1 MKEICKVEYK
11 SEINYY
17 LYLPES
23 LHQEADRL
31 IHYLKHF
38 PFETPECC
46 PKCGHKSFR
55 LDNRASKR
63 GKAIKNY
70 RCYNCDGGFNRLYGT
85 PLARCRQEFIPL
97 WPHIAAYRLSGMT
110 TAKISEHLNISIA
123 GVYHRDNVI
132 AEIMRLHYPALYA
145 WWFPRQ
151 QREFV
156 ELPEKVSQQCEQFK
170 AWLHLLE
177 FSQTTDCPT
186 CGQSCYRTHTR
197 PQFYCTGCQRDFN
210 LLADT
215 PLRKHYHM
223 QLWSSYVDCLVRG
236 DTIADIQ
243 RQLGVQ
249 MLRLNRWRDSFAL
262 AMQQQGCEEL
272 VAWMAWQRS
281 RRHVQ
286 VNKRTMDNFY
296 ARARTEDAKE

>member
-1 MKEICKVEYK
+1 MIHET
-11 SEINYY
+11 EINYY

-55 LDNRASKR
+55 VDNRASKR
-63 GKAIKNY
+63 DKTIKNY
-70 RCYNCDGGFNRLYGT
+70 RCKSCDGGFNRLYGT

-110 TAKISEHLNISIA
+110 TAKISERLNISIA

-132 AEIMRLHYPALYA
+132 AEIMRVDYPALYA

-156 ELPEKVSQQCEQFK
+156 ELPKKVSQQCEQFK
-170 AWLHLLE
+170 AWLHELE
-177 FSQTTDCPT
+177 FSQTADCSE
-186 CGQSCYRTHTR
+186 CGQSCYRIHAR
-197 PQFYCTGCQRDFN
+197 PQFYCTGCQQGFN
-210 LLADT
+210 LLANT

-223 QLWSSYVDCLVRG
+223 PLWSSYVDCLVRG
-236 DTIADIQ
+236 DTISDIQ

-249 MLRLNRWRDSFAL
+249 MLLLNRWRDSFAL
-262 AMQQQGCEEL
+262 TMKQQGYEEL
-272 VAWMAWQRS
+272 VAWIAWQRS

-286 VNKRTMDNFY
+286 INKQTMNNFY
-296 ARARTEDAKE
+296 TRKRSEDTRN